1 MDYFNDKI
9 TRCINSRLRT
19 QIVVA
24 SKKRKFDY
32 MKWINNGREL

>member
-19 QIVVA
+19 QIVVPQ
-24 SKKRKFDY
+24 KRENL
-32 MKWINNGREL
+32 II